1 MKHESSNQ
9 TGKQTGK
16 CERHEDLLDYLYEEM
31 SSQQAATFAEHLGA
45 CPTCT
50 TELQGLQR
58 LRTDLRAWDFV
69 AAPSLEIV
77 IPRSPWQAL
86 KECFQLFPLWGRGA
100 FALSAAAATLLM
112 AFGAFSLMRGATVSP
127 ANIVAVPS
135 TTTVTQTVALTPE
148 IKAQVEAQVAATVT
162 TTVAKAV
169 EQAVAQERQSLR
181 TQMAAFES
189 RTAEQQVRVQTV
201 ARQLRELQTR
211 HDALLAEQQ
220 PSLRRLMA
228 EYSDTGNANNER

>member
-1 MKHESSNQ
+1 MKHESSKPI
-9 TGKQTGK
+9 GKQTGK

-31 SSQQAATFAEHLGA
+31 SSEQATAYAQHLDA
-45 CPTCT
+45 CAMCT
-50 TELQGLQR
+50 TELHSLQR

-69 AAPSLEIV
+69 AAPALEIV

-86 KECFQLFPLWGRGA
+86 KECFTLFPVWGRGA

-112 AFGAFSLMRGATVSP
+112 AFGAFSLMRSATAPP
-127 ANIVAVPS
+127 ANIVAVPA
-135 TTTVTQTVALTPE
+135 TTTTTQTVAITTE
-148 IKAQVEAQVAATVT
+148 IKAQVEAQVAA
-162 TTVAKAV
+162 
-169 EQAVAQERQSLR
+169 AVAQERQSLR
-181 TQMAAFES
+181 TQLAAFES
-189 RTAEQQVRVQTV
+189 RTAEQQVRIQTV

-228 EYSDTGNANNER
+228 EYSDAGNER